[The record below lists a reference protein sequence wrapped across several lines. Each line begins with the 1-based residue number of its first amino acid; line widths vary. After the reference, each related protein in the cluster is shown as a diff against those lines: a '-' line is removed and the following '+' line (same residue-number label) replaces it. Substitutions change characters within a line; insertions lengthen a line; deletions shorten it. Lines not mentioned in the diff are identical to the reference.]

1 MIKMISLG
9 FVLIVLL
16 FCMLFSLSSCESREE
31 KQLRIANQQVIEAE
45 KASQRSQKEY
55 EDLSRSISE
64 IESLQDALG

>member
-1 MIKMISLG
+1 MKRTISAA
-9 FVLIVLL
+9 FVLIIIILS
-16 FCMLFSLSSCESREE
+16 MLFSLSACESREE

-45 KASQRSQKEY
+45 KAAQRSQKEY